1 MNDAFWWEIE
11 LSADNEE
18 ELLSFIDI
26 SGSIGSS
33 INSEG
38 NAIAYY
44 VNSKP
49 VEYWLERLNSLTPN
63 FGSVKI
69 LRNGKI
75 EYRSWH
81 KEWKEAFPPLEIGE
95 GFVVMAPWHHGT
107 YTGDRVSLYIYP
119 ATAFGTGYHEIT
131 QIALCLLEKNK
142 DRIQGKKAAD
152 IGAGSGILSIAL
164 LKLGARFVM
173 ARDIDPTV
181 LDEIRNNM
189 KENKITDTSIK
200 LLTGDLLNNFDDAS
214 DIVTANIL
222 YGPLCSMLPDV
233 ARVLTKDGFAVF
245 SGLLLRERD
254 DFIKNAAEAGLLLK
268 DELSKNE
275 WWGALF
281 ELRVESWE
289 LRVKDKNISTWSD

>member
-11 LSADNEE
+11 LSGDNEE
-18 ELLSFIDI
+18 ELLSIIDI

-33 INSEG
+33 FNPDG
-38 NAIAYY
+38 NVTAYY

-49 VEYWLERLNSLTPN
+49 IEYWLEKLNSLTPY
-63 FGSVKI
+63 FGTVKV
-69 LRNGKI
+69 LRNGKT

-95 GFVVMAPWHHGT
+95 RFVVMAPWHRENAPR
-107 YTGDRVSLYIYP
+107 DRIPLYIYP
-119 ATAFGTGYHEIT
+119 ATAFGTGYHEST
-131 QIALCLLEKNK
+131 QIALSLLEKNK
-142 DRIQGKKAAD
+142 DRIQDKKAAD
-152 IGAGSGILSIAL
+152 IGAGSGILSIAM
-164 LKLGARFVM
+164 LKLGAQIVV

-189 KENKITDTSIK
+189 NENEISDK
-200 LLTGDLLNNFDDAS
+200 LMELHTGDLLNDFDDTP
-214 DIVTANIL
+214 DIITANIL
-222 YGPLCSMLPDV
+222 YEPLCSMLPDV
-233 ARVLTKDGFAVF
+233 ARILTKEGFAVF

-254 DFIKNAAEAGLLLK
+254 DFIKNAAGAGLLLR

-281 ELRVESWE
+281 ELRVES
-289 LRVKDKNISTWSD
+289 